1 MYYQTGNKVND
12 FADSKLQRSSLIIC
26 INRDPELPDGVGAKP
41 LCLSWGLKRGGYG
54 RKNATFACPWPS
66 LLSQTSSLNYHPA
79 QISCP
84 IQYFITCLGKEVTL
98 LSSLF

>member
-41 LCLSWGLKRGGYG
+41 LCLS
-54 RKNATFACPWPS
+54 
-66 LLSQTSSLNYHPA
+66 
-79 QISCP
+79 
-84 IQYFITCLGKEVTL
+84 
-98 LSSLF
+98 